1 MLLNMTAKVSAKSTG
16 KNLSIQHLSPSDEN
30 LYGR

>member
-1 MLLNMTAKVSAKSTG
+1 MLLNMTDKVPAKNTG